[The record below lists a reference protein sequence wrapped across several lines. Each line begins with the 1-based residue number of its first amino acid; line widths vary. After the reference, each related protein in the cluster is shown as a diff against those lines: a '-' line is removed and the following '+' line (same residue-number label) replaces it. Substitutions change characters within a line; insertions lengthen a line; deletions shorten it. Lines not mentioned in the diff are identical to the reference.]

1 MVFLRNKGSPPEK
14 LMVGEGVG
22 DVGRMKKGL
31 QQILLF
37 GGWWWWW
44 RRRRRRRF
52 NDCTITVTV
61 VVVIVGLLLLEGVD
75 SIEIED
81 IRRRSRRLL
90 GNEMK
95 IVIIIVVSIEVVNVR
110 SCG

>member
-1 MVFLRNKGSPPEK
+1 MVFLRNQGSPPEK
-14 LMVGEGVG
+14 LVVGEGVG

-31 QQILLF
+31 QNILL
-37 GGWWWWW
+37 GG
-44 RRRRRRRF
+44 RRRKRRRF

-61 VVVIVGLLLLEGVD
+61 VGLLLEGVN

-81 IRRRSRRLL
+81 IRRRRSRRLL

-95 IVIIIVVSIEVVNVR
+95 VVIIIVVTCIEVVNVR
-110 SCG
+110 SGG